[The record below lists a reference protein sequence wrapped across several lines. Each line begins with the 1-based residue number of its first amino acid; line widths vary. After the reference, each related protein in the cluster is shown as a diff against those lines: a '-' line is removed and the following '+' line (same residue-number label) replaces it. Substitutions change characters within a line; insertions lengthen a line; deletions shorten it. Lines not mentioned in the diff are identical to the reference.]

1 MPLFSY
7 RGRNARGDLVE
18 GRLDARD
25 PGAVADQLYNVGI
38 FPVDIAPAR
47 ESAREQLSAWL
58 ARIFPARVG
67 LLDVMLFSRQMHT
80 LLKAGV
86 PILRALS
93 GLQESTHNASFA
105 AVIGDLRQSLDSGR
119 ELSLALRRHDK
130 VFSPYYVSMVRVGEM
145 TGRLE
150 EIFLRL
156 YQHLEFEKDMRE
168 RIRAAL
174 RYPAFVVTAMAAAL
188 VIVNL
193 FVIPA
198 FARVYQGFKADLP
211 LLTQAL
217 IGFSEFMVAWWP
229 LLLVAAVAAGVAW
242 NFYVATAEGRYR
254 WDRFK
259 LGLPIA
265 GRIVLKASLA
275 RFARSFAIA
284 FHSGLPVV
292 NALTVMAQVVDN
304 AHIGQRVEQMRD
316 GVERGES
323 VTRTAAAAGV
333 FTPTV
338 LQMIAVG
345 EETGELDDLMAEVA
359 GMYEREVDYEVRNL
373 SAQIEPV
380 LIVMLGVL
388 VLVLALGVFLPLW
401 DLARVMIR

>member
-1 MPLFSY
+1 MPLFAY

-25 PGAVADQLYNVGI
+25 PGTVADQLYNVGI
-38 FPVDIAPAR
+38 FPVDIAPSR
-47 ESAREQLSAWL
+47 ETAREQLGEWL
-58 ARIFPARVG
+58 ARVFPQRVG

-86 PILRALS
+86 PILSALA
-93 GLQESTHNASFA
+93 GLQQSTHNRSFSA
-105 AVIGDLRQSLDSGR
+105 LIGDLRQSLDSGR
-119 ELSLALRRHDK
+119 ELSVALRRHEK
-130 VFSPYYVSMVRVGEM
+130 VFSPYFVSMVRVGEM

-174 RYPAFVVTAMAAAL
+174 RYPAFVVTAMVVAL

-198 FARVYQGFKADLP
+198 FARIYQSFKTELP
-211 LLTQAL
+211 LLTQVL
-217 IGFSEFMVAWWP
+217 IGFSEFMVAYWA
-229 LLLVAAVAAGVAW
+229 LLLVAAVAAAVAW
-242 NFYVATAEGRYR
+242 HFYVATADGKYR
-254 WDRFK
+254 WDKLK
-259 LGLPIA
+259 LGIPIA

-284 FHSGLPVV
+284 FHSGVPVV
-292 NALTVMAQVVDN
+292 NALSVVAQVVDN
-304 AHIGQRVEQMRD
+304 AYIGQRVEQMRD

-323 VTRTAAAAGV
+323 VARIAAASGV

-345 EETGELDDLMAEVA
+345 EETGELDDLMSEVA

-401 DLARVMIR
+401 DLAKVMIR